1 MKRHRTEKPC
11 SRCHLVK
18 SLEDFGTNTQRGD
31 GKNSYCRTC
40 WNRLVNA
47 HRHAHGVPPRLP
59 FLERLWSAIQQCG
72 HGEDCVYCCWPW
84 LKSTDQDGYGKF
96 TLTFHGK
103 HLTLRATHVIY
114 ELWNARPL
122 LPGLLIAHHCDTPSC
137 CNPLHLWPGTW
148 QSNRQD
154 AVNKGR
160 QARGK
165 ATGIH
170 TKPEAFPRGEQ
181 HHKAK
186 LTAQQVLDIR
196 ACYAEGFITMHDLG
210 EYYGVSKFAIQ
221 CIIHRKTWNHI

>member
-1 MKRHRTEKPC
+1 MKVC
-11 SRCHLVK
+11 IRCHIPK
-18 SLEDFGTNTQRGD
+18 SLDAFGNSSRYPD
-31 GKNSYCRTC
+31 GKHRYCRTC

-122 LPGLLIAHHCDTPSC
+122 LPGLLIAHHCDTPGC

-154 AVNKGR
+154 AVKKGR
-160 QARGK
+160 QAKG
-165 ATGIH
+165 ATAGIH
-170 TKPEAFPRGEQ
+170 TKPEAFP
-181 HHKAK
+181 HAK
-186 LTAQQVLDIR
+186 LTAAQVLEIR
-196 ACYAEGFITMHDLG
+196 ARYSRGWTTMRALANQ
-210 EYYGVSKFAIQ
+210 YGVSDFAIQ
-221 CIIHRKTWNHI
+221 GIIHRRTWKHI